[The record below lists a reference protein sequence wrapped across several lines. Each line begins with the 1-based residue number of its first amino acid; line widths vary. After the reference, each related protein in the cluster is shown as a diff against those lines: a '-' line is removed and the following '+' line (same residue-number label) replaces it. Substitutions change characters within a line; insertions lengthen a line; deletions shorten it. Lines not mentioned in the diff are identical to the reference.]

1 MLITKVQKGNI
12 EQALKQIRRKFVK
25 TQTMKNLRTKRYY
38 KKPSEQKNEKNIR
51 VKRKQQKENKIRKQQ
66 ESLDDRR

>member
-12 EQALKQIRRKFVK
+12 EQALKQMRRKFVK

-38 KKPSEQKNEKNIR
+38 KKPSEQRRDQLKKAQGLSKWKI
-51 VKRKQQKENKIRKQQ
+51 END
-66 ESLDDRR
+66 ED

>member
-12 EQALKQIRRKFVK
+12 EQALKQMRRKFVK

-38 KKPSEQKNEKNIR
+38 KKPSEERRDQLEKAQNLS
-51 VKRKQQKENKIRKQQ
+51 QWKI
-66 ESLDDRR
+66 DHDII